1 MTSKDIVTKKE
12 VEELMKKTKGEA
24 RGFCIREDYEY
35 VFRREGKE
43 GLKKLEEAMKIPG
56 YNLKMEEISKLKF
69 YPLGILPVLLL
80 AISRLFNY
88 NEKDFEDMGLIQSKI
103 SPLVRLFMQHLFS
116 PEQMIKMVAKM
127 WRTSFSVGDL
137 RVVSYNK
144 EEKSIIIRLE
154 NWELSP
160 FDCASLRGYFAGFL
174 GFSVKEKIISFKE
187 TKCTF
192 RGDDYHE
199 FLMKW

>member
-1 MTSKDIVTKKE
+1 MISDEIITKE
-12 VEELMKKTKGEA
+12 EIEELMKKTKGEA

-35 VFRREGKE
+35 VLKREGKE
-43 GLKKLEEAMKIPG
+43 GLKKLEKVMNISG
-56 YNLKMEEISKLKF
+56 YDLKMKEISRLRF

-88 NEKDFEDMGLIQSKI
+88 NEKDFEDMGLVQSKV
-103 SPLVRLFMQHLFS
+103 SPLVRLFTRYLLS

-137 RVVSYNK
+137 KVVSYNK
-144 EEKSIIIRLE
+144 KERSVVVRLE

-160 FDCASLRGYFAGFL
+160 FDCASLRGYFAGLLALAIKGKAIF
-174 GFSVKEKIISFKE
+174 FEE
-187 TKCTF
+187 TKCTL
-192 RGDDYHE
+192 RGDEHHE